1 MEVAVTLS
9 SGDLIE
15 QESAL
20 TRDEPQDVAR
30 PVKQFAGRSPTQI
43 ALERLRKDP
52 VAVISFILVLLFALV
67 AVGAPLWCNLL
78 GVSTDTVQA
87 STRIDLVTGL
97 PLKGPPHHGWE
108 ASHPFGVAPATGN
121 DNLAWWMYGC
131 RTSLFLATI
140 ATVLSTVIGVVLGLI
155 AGYAGGIV
163 DSVIGFFTDFF
174 LTFPFLLAAL
184 AISPILQDRFGTNID
199 LYNELTFWTLVG
211 ILVIFGWMGMTR
223 LIRGEV
229 LSLREREFV
238 KAARVLGVP
247 THKILFKEILP
258 NLIAPIVVSISL
270 GLPAFVAAEAGLSF
284 LGIGVQGRPSWGQTI
299 DGATKYWETYP
310 LYLWE
315 PVIGITVL
323 VVALNLLGDAIRDA
337 FDPKTRR

>member
-1 MEVAVTLS
+1 MSFS

-15 QESAL
+15 QEASLAH
-20 TRDEPQDVAR
+20 DDPSHDA
-30 PVKQFAGRSPTQI
+30 VKPGTVYAGKSPTQI
-43 ALERLRKDP
+43 AFGRLRRDP
-52 VAVISFILVLLFALV
+52 IAVICFVIVVLFVLI
-67 AVGAPLWCNLL
+67 AVGAPLWCDLL

-87 STRIDLVTGL
+87 STRVDLITGL
-97 PLKGPPHHGWE
+97 PLKGPPDHGFD
-108 ASHPFGVAPATGN
+108 ASHPFGVAPGTGN
-121 DNLAWWMYGC
+121 DNLAFWMYGC
-131 RTSLFLATI
+131 RTSLFLAFV
-140 ATVLSTVIGVVLGLI
+140 ATVASTVIGVGLGLL
-155 AGYAGGIV
+155 AGFAGGMV
-163 DSVIGFFTDFF
+163 DAVIAFFTDLF
-174 LTFPFLLAAL
+174 LTFPFLVAAL
-184 AISPILQDRFGTNID
+184 AISPIIQDRFGTNTS
-199 LYNELTFWTLVG
+199 LYNKLTFWTLVV

-247 THKILFKEILP
+247 TRKILLREILP

-270 GLPAFVAAEAGLSF
+270 GLPAFVAAEAGLSY
-284 LGIGVQGRPSWGQTI
+284 LGIGVQGQPSWGQTI
-299 DGATKYWETYP
+299 NSATKYWQTYP
-310 LYLWE
+310 LFLWE

>member
-1 MEVAVTLS
+1 VS
-9 SGDLIE
+9 FSRGDLVE
-15 QESAL
+15 QETTLAQ
-20 TRDEPQDVAR
+20 DEPPLEPSRSAAVI
-30 PVKQFAGRSPTQI
+30 AGKSPTQI
-43 ALERLRKDP
+43 AFGRLRRDP
-52 VAVISFILVLLFALV
+52 IAMICFVIVVLFTLI
-67 AVGAPLWCNLL
+67 AVGAPLWCHLL
-78 GVSTDTVQA
+78 GVSTDTVRA

-97 PLKGPPHHGWE
+97 PKTGPPNFGFDPH
-108 ASHPFGVAPATGN
+108 HPFGIAPGTGN
-121 DNLAWWMYGC
+121 DNLAYWIYGC
-131 RTSLFLATI
+131 RTSLFLAFV
-140 ATVLSTVIGVVLGLI
+140 ATVASTIIGVGLGLV
-155 AGYAGGIV
+155 AGYAGGLL
-163 DSVIGFFTDFF
+163 DAVIAFFTDIF

-184 AISPILQDRFGTNID
+184 AISPIIADRFSTNVE
-199 LYNELTFWTLVG
+199 LYNKLTFWTLIS

-229 LSLREREFV
+229 LSLREREFI

-247 THKILFKEILP
+247 THKILVKEILP

-270 GLPAFVAAEAGLSF
+270 GLPAFVAAEAGLSY

-299 DGATKYWETYP
+299 NSATKYWETYP
-310 LYLWE
+310 LFLWE

>member
-1 MEVAVTLS
+1 VS
-9 SGDLIE
+9 FSGGDVVE
-15 QESAL
+15 QERTLLTHDEGAEVSPALRSAI
-20 TRDEPQDVAR
+20 
-30 PVKQFAGRSPTQI
+30 AGRSPTAI
-43 ALERLRKDP
+43 AFGRLRRDP
-52 VAVISFILVLLFALV
+52 VAVICFVLVVFFVLI
-67 AVGAPLWCNLL
+67 AVGAPLWCDLL

-87 STRIDLVTGL
+87 STRVDLTTGL
-97 PLKGPPHHGWE
+97 PLTGPPNHGFDPD
-108 ASHPFGVAPATGN
+108 HPFGIAPGTGN
-121 DNLAWWMYGC
+121 DNLAYWMYGA
-131 RTSLFLATI
+131 RTSLFLAFI
-140 ATVLSTVIGVVLGLI
+140 ATVATTIIGVTLGLV
-155 AGYAGGIV
+155 AGFRGGLV
-163 DSVIGFFTDFF
+163 DSVIAFFTDVF

-184 AISPILQDRFGTNID
+184 AISPIIADRFGTNVE
-199 LYNELTFWTLVG
+199 LYNKLTFWALVF

-238 KAARVLGVP
+238 KAARVIGVP
-247 THKILFKEILP
+247 TRRILVREILP

-270 GLPAFVAAEAGLSF
+270 GLPAFVAAEAGLSY
-284 LGIGVQGRPSWGQTI
+284 LGIGVQGQPSWGQTI
-299 DGATKYWETYP
+299 NSATKYWETYP

>member
-1 MEVAVTLS
+1 VALS

-15 QESAL
+15 QESSL
-20 TRDEPQDVAR
+20 GRDEPQPVAGR
-30 PVKQFAGRSPTQI
+30 PVQQFAGRSPTQI
-43 ALERLRKDP
+43 AFTRLRKDP
-52 VAVISFILVLLFALV
+52 VAVICFVLVVFFVLI

-78 GVSTDTVQA
+78 NISTDTVRA

-97 PLKGPPHHGWE
+97 PLKGPPNHGFD
-108 ASHPFGVAPATGN
+108 AAHPFGVAPGSGN

-140 ATVLSTVIGVVLGLI
+140 ATVLSIGIGVTLGLV
-155 AGYAGGIV
+155 AGYAGGRI
-163 DSVIGFFTDFF
+163 DAFIGFFTDFF

-184 AISPILQDRFGTNID
+184 AISPILQDRFGTNIH
-199 LYNELTFWTLVG
+199 LYNQLSFWTLVG

-238 KAARVLGVP
+238 KAARVMGVP

-258 NLIAPIVVSISL
+258 NLLAPIVVSISL
-270 GLPAFVAAEAGLSF
+270 GLPSFVAAEAGLSF
-284 LGIGVQGRPSWGQTI
+284 LNIGVQGRPSWGQTI
-299 DGATKYWETYP
+299 DAATKYWETYP